1 MMKKIRPFLW
11 FNGNAEEAA
20 DFYRSIFKDSK
31 LVSVMR
37 AGDAGPGPKGGVVA
51 VTFELAGQE
60 FMALN
65 GGPQY
70 RFTPAVSFFVT
81 CESQAEIDDYWEKLL
96 IGGAPV
102 QCGWLTDKF
111 GLSWQIVPAALD
123 DMLADPDPIKT
134 GRVMQAVYGMVK
146 LDLAALQRAY
156 DGA

>member
-1 MMKKIRPFLW
+1 MKKIRPFLW